1 MSDIDHTESNDKNKY
16 EKIIANI
23 NIDKDKEDAYT
34 KTLLNAY
41 NNIDQVTKYEDI
53 ECNPHKKLTTAAQYS
68 ENLNLYDD
76 IYRYILNLYRKDFI
90 DFKMDNAHNDFF
102 NKSTI
107 NNDDVD
113 TELVKKLAKTDITT
127 GKLDLYS
134 SEQGNKK
141 KEKTRMLAKMN
152 EDIEKI
158 SNNYNTNYEIGQSGE
173 NWSSTIISRV
183 TIDNIEKELIGVQ
196 QNLSTM
202 KLNMEKDI
210 HILQS
215 CILKTTEDI
224 DKVQILN
231 NKLKQKINSIRN
243 EAAGGEG
250 KLYDA
255 QLIYNQNYLG
265 NCIILIIVCVVL
277 YKSITHYIVNQEDIN
292 NTVKDSVSKLSD
304 MVVNSASQVVNNN
317 EKIDKDV

>member
-1 MSDIDHTESNDKNKY
+1 MSDIDHIESNDKNKY
-16 EKIIANI
+16 EKIIANT
-23 NIDKDKEDAYT
+23 NIDIDKEDANT
-34 KTLLNAY
+34 KTLMNAY
-41 NNIDQVTKYEDI
+41 SNIDAVTNYERID
-53 ECNPHKKLTTAAQYS
+53 CNPHKKLTTAAQYS

-113 TELVKKLAKTDITT
+113 TELVKKLAKTDITI

-158 SNNYNTNYEIGQSGE
+158 SSNYNKNYEIGRGE

-183 TIDNIEKELIGVQ
+183 NIDNIEKELIGVQ

-265 NCIILIIVCVVL
+265 TCIIGLIICYLLFKCVN
-277 YKSITHYIVNQEDIN
+277 HYIVNQKQIN
-292 NTVKDSVSKLSD
+292 QTVVGSVSKLSD
-304 MVVNSASQVVNNN
+304 MVVSSAAEVRNNKD
-317 EKIDKDV
+317 KISKDS